1 MDFDA
6 KKLAEI
12 LVKATAGQE
21 SVTDEVKEFVSLL
34 AEHRMLDR
42 WREIEQAIEG
52 VWKEEYGVATIQ
64 VNSAHALS
72 AEALSAIEKIA
83 KGADVTTKVESELI
97 GGAVIRLDDKITDG
111 SMAGSL
117 KKLTRSLA

>member
-1 MDFDA
+1 M
-6 KKLAEI
+6 
-12 LVKATAGQE
+12 
-21 SVTDEVKEFVSLL
+21 
-34 AEHRMLDR
+34 
-42 WREIEQAIEG
+42 
-52 VWKEEYGVATIQ
+52 ATIQ

-97 GGAVIRLDDKITDG
+97 GGAVIRLDDKIIDG